1 MSASIGG
8 SLASRTAGNGS
19 LARTGLTCAAMGT
32 NKKSKPAKPAKPVKK
47 APAKKAPAK
56 PVKKAPAKKAP
67 AKKAP
72 AKPVK
77 KAPAKKAPAKKAPA
91 KKAPAKKVPA
101 KKAPAK
107 KAPAKK
113 APAKPVKKAAS
124 TPVKKAAAVKAPG
137 KPFPKKENPVPA
149 VVEPPKN
156 LPKNAAA
163 TAAADGFQRRL
174 TLPPPAKIEKR
185 TSKAGTLKPLRDIP
199 TPLVA
204 AATEAPWSNSELKEM
219 KAELSKELIRLR
231 RELELAEA
239 QAEDLL
245 QDSGDGAGDDQADA
259 GAKTFE
265 REHEISLVYNARDM
279 VMQTEHALDRITA
292 GSYGKCEDCG
302 NPIGKARLQVFP
314 RATLCMICKQKE
326 ERR

>member
-1 MSASIGG
+1 
-8 SLASRTAGNGS
+8 
-19 LARTGLTCAAMGT
+19 MGT
-32 NKKSKPAKPAKPVKK
+32 NKHTKQSKPAKSAKSAKPAV
-47 APAKKAPAK
+47 
-56 PVKKAPAKKAP
+56 
-67 AKKAP
+67 KKAP

-91 KKAPAKKVPA
+91 KKAPAKKAPA

-113 APAKPVKKAAS
+113 AAAKPVKKAPAKPVKKAA
-124 TPVKKAAAVKAPG
+124 PAPAKKAAAVKAPG
-137 KPFPKKENPVPA
+137 KPFPKKENPAPA

-231 RELELAEA
+231 HELELAEA

>member
-1 MSASIGG
+1 
-8 SLASRTAGNGS
+8 
-19 LARTGLTCAAMGT
+19 MGT
-32 NKKSKPAKPAKPVKK
+32 NKQRKPTKPAKPAKK
-47 APAKKAPAK
+47 AAKGSKPAKKAPAK
-56 PVKKAPAKKAP
+56 PVKKAVKTVKTIKTVPAKP
-67 AKKAP
+67 VKKPVKKVP

-77 KAPAKKAPAKKAPA
+77 KAPVKKIAPKKVVAKK
-91 KKAPAKKVPA
+91 
-101 KKAPAK
+101 
-107 KAPAKK
+107 
-113 APAKPVKKAAS
+113 
-124 TPVKKAAAVKAPG
+124 AVKAPG
-137 KPFPKKENPVPA
+137 KPFPKKDNPVPT

-219 KAELSKELIRLR
+219 KVELSKELIRLR
-231 RELELAEA
+231 AELVLAEA

-302 NPIGKARLQVFP
+302 NAIGKARLQVFP

>member
-1 MSASIGG
+1 M
-8 SLASRTAGNGS
+8 
-19 LARTGLTCAAMGT
+19 
-32 NKKSKPAKPAKPVKK
+32 
-47 APAKKAPAK
+47 KKAPAK
-56 PVKKAPAKKAP
+56 PVKKAPAKP
-67 AKKAP
+67 VKKAP
-72 AKPVK
+72 AK

-107 KAPAKK
+107 KVPAKK
-113 APAKPVKKAAS
+113 APAKKATAKKAPAK
-124 TPVKKAAAVKAPG
+124 PVKKAAAVKAPG

-204 AATEAPWSNSELKEM
+204 AATEAPWSNSELKGM
-219 KAELSKELIRLR
+219 KVELSKELIRLR

-292 GSYGKCEDCG
+292 GSYGKC
-302 NPIGKARLQVFP
+302 
-314 RATLCMICKQKE
+314 
-326 ERR
+326 

>member
-1 MSASIGG
+1 
-8 SLASRTAGNGS
+8 
-19 LARTGLTCAAMGT
+19 MGT
-32 NKKSKPAKPAKPVKK
+32 NKQRKPTKPAKPAKK
-47 APAKKAPAK
+47 AAKGSKPAKKAPAK
-56 PVKKAPAKKAP
+56 PVKKAVKTVKTVKKV
-67 AKKAP
+67 P

-77 KAPAKKAPAKKAPA
+77 KAPVKKIAPKKVVAKK
-91 KKAPAKKVPA
+91 
-101 KKAPAK
+101 
-107 KAPAKK
+107 
-113 APAKPVKKAAS
+113 
-124 TPVKKAAAVKAPG
+124 AVKAPG
-137 KPFPKKENPVPA
+137 KPFPKKDNPVPA

-219 KAELSKELIRLR
+219 KVELSKELIRLR
-231 RELELAEA
+231 AELVLAEA

-302 NPIGKARLQVFP
+302 NAIGKARLQVFP

>member
-1 MSASIGG
+1 
-8 SLASRTAGNGS
+8 
-19 LARTGLTCAAMGT
+19 MGT
-32 NKKSKPAKPAKPVKK
+32 NKQSKPTKPAKPVKKAVKKAPAKPVKKAPAKAVKKAPAKAVKK

-56 PVKKAPAKKAP
+56 KAPAKKAPAKKAP

-77 KAPAKKAPAKKAPA
+77 KAPAK
-91 KKAPAKKVPA
+91 
-101 KKAPAK
+101 
-107 KAPAKK
+107 
-113 APAKPVKKAAS
+113 PVKKAAP

-219 KAELSKELIRLR
+219 KVELSKELIRLR

>member
-1 MSASIGG
+1 VSASIGG

-72 AKPVK
+72 AK
-77 KAPAKKAPAKKAPA
+77 
-91 KKAPAKKVPA
+91 KAPAKKVPA
-101 KKAPAK
+101 KKVPAK

>member
-1 MSASIGG
+1 
-8 SLASRTAGNGS
+8 
-19 LARTGLTCAAMGT
+19 MGT
-32 NKKSKPAKPAKPVKK
+32 NKHANKKSKPAKSAKSAVKKASAKPVKK
-47 APAKKAPAK
+47 ASAKPVKKAPAK
-56 PVKKAPAKKAP
+56 PVKKAPAKP
-67 AKKAP
+67 VKKAP
-72 AKPVK
+72 AK

-107 KAPAKK
+107 KATAKK
-113 APAKPVKKAAS
+113 APAK
-124 TPVKKAAAVKAPG
+124 PVKKAAAVKAPG

-174 TLPPPAKIEKR
+174 TLPPPAKSEKR

-204 AATEAPWSNSELKEM
+204 AATEAPWSNSELKGM
-219 KAELSKELIRLR
+219 KVELSKELIRLR

>member
-72 AKPVK
+72 AKKV
-77 KAPAKKAPAKKAPA
+77 PAKKV
-91 KKAPAKKVPA
+91 PAKKVPA

-107 KAPAKK
+107 
-113 APAKPVKKAAS
+113 PVKKT
-124 TPVKKAAAVKAPG
+124 TPVPAKKAAAVKAPG

>member
-19 LARTGLTCAAMGT
+19 LAQTGLTCAAMGT
-32 NKKSKPAKPAKPVKK
+32 NKQSKPTKPAKPVKKAVKKAPAKPVKK
-47 APAKKAPAK
+47 APAKAVKKAPAK
-56 PVKKAPAKKAP
+56 AAKKAPAKKAP

-77 KAPAKKAPAKKAPA
+77 KAPAK
-91 KKAPAKKVPA
+91 
-101 KKAPAK
+101 
-107 KAPAKK
+107 
-113 APAKPVKKAAS
+113 PVKKAA
-124 TPVKKAAAVKAPG
+124 PVPAKKAAAVKAPG

>member
-1 MSASIGG
+1 
-8 SLASRTAGNGS
+8 
-19 LARTGLTCAAMGT
+19 MGT
-32 NKKSKPAKPAKPVKK
+32 NKQRKPTKPAKKAVKAGKPTKPSKSAKSAKSAKKAATKPAKKAVKPVKKVPAKPAKKVPGKPVKK
-47 APAKKAPAK
+47 APVKKIAPKKVVAKK
-56 PVKKAPAKKAP
+56 
-67 AKKAP
+67 
-72 AKPVK
+72 
-77 KAPAKKAPAKKAPA
+77 
-91 KKAPAKKVPA
+91 
-101 KKAPAK
+101 
-107 KAPAKK
+107 
-113 APAKPVKKAAS
+113 
-124 TPVKKAAAVKAPG
+124 AVKAPG
-137 KPFPKKENPVPA
+137 KPFPKKDNPVPA

-219 KAELSKELIRLR
+219 KVELSKELIRLR
-231 RELELAEA
+231 AELVLAEA

-302 NPIGKARLQVFP
+302 NAIGKARLQVFP

>member
-72 AKPVK
+72 AK

-91 KKAPAKKVPA
+91 RKV
-101 KKAPAK
+101 PAK

>member
-19 LARTGLTCAAMGT
+19 LAQTGLTCAAMGT

-56 PVKKAPAKKAP
+56 
-67 AKKAP
+67 
-72 AKPVK
+72 

-91 KKAPAKKVPA
+91 KKAPTKPV
-101 KKAPAK
+101 
-107 KAPAKK
+107 KK
-113 APAKPVKKAAS
+113 APAKPVKKAA
-124 TPVKKAAAVKAPG
+124 PVPAKKAAAVKAPG

-231 RELELAEA
+231 HELELAEA

>member
-1 MSASIGG
+1 
-8 SLASRTAGNGS
+8 
-19 LARTGLTCAAMGT
+19 MGT
-32 NKKSKPAKPAKPVKK
+32 NKHANKKSKPAKSAKSAVKKASAKPV
-47 APAKKAPAK
+47 KKAPAK
-56 PVKKAPAKKAP
+56 PVKKAPAKP
-67 AKKAP
+67 VKKAP
-72 AKPVK
+72 AK

-107 KAPAKK
+107 KVPAKK
-113 APAKPVKKAAS
+113 APAKKATAKKAPAK
-124 TPVKKAAAVKAPG
+124 PVKKAAAVKAPG

-204 AATEAPWSNSELKEM
+204 AATEAPWSNSELKGM
-219 KAELSKELIRLR
+219 KVELSKELIRLR

-302 NPIGKARLQVFP
+302 NQIGKHD
-314 RATLCMICKQKE
+314 CKYFLAQHFA
-326 ERR
+326 

>member
-19 LARTGLTCAAMGT
+19 LAQTGLTCAAMGT

-56 PVKKAPAKKAP
+56 KAPAKKAPAKKAPAKKAPAKKAP

-77 KAPAKKAPAKKAPA
+77 KAPAK
-91 KKAPAKKVPA
+91 
-101 KKAPAK
+101 
-107 KAPAKK
+107 
-113 APAKPVKKAAS
+113 PVKKAA
-124 TPVKKAAAVKAPG
+124 PAPAKKAAAVKAPG

-231 RELELAEA
+231 HELELAEA

>member
-1 MSASIGG
+1 MPASGG

-19 LARTGLTCAAMGT
+19 LAQTGLACAAMGT
-32 NKKSKPAKPAKPVKK
+32 KKQSKPAKLAKSAKKAVKKAPAKPAKK
-47 APAKKAPAK
+47 AAKKAPAK
-56 PVKKAPAKKAP
+56 PVKKTPAKKAAAKP
-67 AKKAP
+67 VKKAP

-77 KAPAKKAPAKKAPA
+77 KAQAKPAKKAP
-91 KKAPAKKVPA
+91 V
-101 KKAPAK
+101 
-107 KAPAKK
+107 
-113 APAKPVKKAAS
+113 KPVK
-124 TPVKKAAAVKAPG
+124 PIKKAAVVKAPG
-137 KPFPKKENPVPA
+137 KPFPKKDNPAPA

-231 RELELAEA
+231 HELELAEA

>member
-1 MSASIGG
+1 LQPLVHVVDLERRGVHRHHTKVG
-8 SLASRTAGNGS
+8 LVAGHEP
-19 LARTGLTCAAMGT
+19 GLEPRGRQRPGRIER
-32 NKKSKPAKPAKPVKK
+32 PAEEPHPFRPLRLRQRGQPGPVK
-47 APAKKAPAK
+47 
-56 PVKKAPAKKAP
+56 
-67 AKKAP
+67 
-72 AKPVK
+72 
-77 KAPAKKAPAKKAPA
+77 
-91 KKAPAKKVPA
+91 
-101 KKAPAK
+101 
-107 KAPAKK
+107 
-113 APAKPVKKAAS
+113 
-124 TPVKKAAAVKAPG
+124 PVKKAAAVKAPG
-137 KPFPKKENPVPA
+137 KPFPKKDNPAPA

-231 RELELAEA
+231 HELELAEA

>member
-72 AKPVK
+72 AK
-77 KAPAKKAPAKKAPA
+77 
-91 KKAPAKKVPA
+91 KAPAKKVPA

-113 APAKPVKKAAS
+113 VPAKKVPAKKAPARPVKKT
-124 TPVKKAAAVKAPG
+124 TPVPAKKAAAVKAPG

>member
-1 MSASIGG
+1 
-8 SLASRTAGNGS
+8 
-19 LARTGLTCAAMGT
+19 MGT
-32 NKKSKPAKPAKPVKK
+32 NKQRKPTKPAKPAKK
-47 APAKKAPAK
+47 AAKGSKPAKKAPAK
-56 PVKKAPAKKAP
+56 PVKKVVKPVKTV
-67 AKKAP
+67 KKAP

-77 KAPAKKAPAKKAPA
+77 KPV
-91 KKAPAKKVPA
+91 KKV
-101 KKAPAK
+101 
-107 KAPAKK
+107 
-113 APAKPVKKAAS
+113 PAKPVKKA
-124 TPVKKAAAVKAPG
+124 PVKKIAPKKVVAKKAVKAPG
-137 KPFPKKENPVPA
+137 KPFPKKDNPVPT

-219 KAELSKELIRLR
+219 KVELSKELIRLR
-231 RELELAEA
+231 AELVLAEA

-302 NPIGKARLQVFP
+302 NAIGKARLQVFP

>member
-19 LARTGLTCAAMGT
+19 IAQTGLACAAMGT
-32 NKKSKPAKPAKPVKK
+32 NKQSKPAKAAKSAKSAKKAVKKASAKPV
-47 APAKKAPAK
+47 KKAPAK
-56 PVKKAPAKKAP
+56 PVKKAPAKKAAAKP
-67 AKKAP
+67 VKKAIKKAP
-72 AKPVK
+72 VKPVK
-77 KAPAKKAPAKKAPA
+77 KAPAKPT
-91 KKAPAKKVPA
+91 
-101 KKAPAK
+101 
-107 KAPAKK
+107 
-113 APAKPVKKAAS
+113 KPVKKAA
-124 TPVKKAAAVKAPG
+124 PAPAKKAAAVKAPG
-137 KPFPKKENPVPA
+137 KPFPKKDNPVPA

-185 TSKAGTLKPLRDIP
+185 TTKAGTLKPLRDIP

-219 KAELSKELIRLR
+219 KVELSKELVRLR
-231 RELELAEA
+231 AELVLAEA

-302 NPIGKARLQVFP
+302 NAIGKARLQVFP

>member
-32 NKKSKPAKPAKPVKK
+32 NKKSKSAKPAKPAKPV
-47 APAKKAPAK
+47 
-56 PVKKAPAKKAP
+56 KKAP

>member
-72 AKPVK
+72 AK
-77 KAPAKKAPAKKAPA
+77 KAPAKKVPAKKV
-91 KKAPAKKVPA
+91 PAKKVPA

-107 KAPAKK
+107 
-113 APAKPVKKAAS
+113 PVKKA
-124 TPVKKAAAVKAPG
+124 TPVPAKKAAAVKAPG
-137 KPFPKKENPVPA
+137 KPFPKKENPAPA

>member
-1 MSASIGG
+1 
-8 SLASRTAGNGS
+8 
-19 LARTGLTCAAMGT
+19 MGT
-32 NKKSKPAKPAKPVKK
+32 NKHANKKSKPAKSAKSAVKKASAKPVKK
-47 APAKKAPAK
+47 APAK
-56 PVKKAPAKKAP
+56 PV
-67 AKKAP
+67 KKAP

-91 KKAPAKKVPA
+91 KKAPAT
-101 KKAPAK
+101 KAPAK

-113 APAKPVKKAAS
+113 APAKKVPAKKVPAKKAPAKKA
-124 TPVKKAAAVKAPG
+124 TAKKAPAKPVKKAAAVKAPG

-204 AATEAPWSNSELKEM
+204 AATEAPWSNSELKGM
-219 KAELSKELIRLR
+219 KVELSKELIRLR

>member
-1 MSASIGG
+1 
-8 SLASRTAGNGS
+8 
-19 LARTGLTCAAMGT
+19 MGT
-32 NKKSKPAKPAKPVKK
+32 NKQRKPTKPAKPAKKAAKGSKPAKKAPGKPVKKAVKTVKTIKTVPAKPVKKPVKKVPAKPVKK
-47 APAKKAPAK
+47 APVKKIAPKKVVAKK
-56 PVKKAPAKKAP
+56 
-67 AKKAP
+67 
-72 AKPVK
+72 
-77 KAPAKKAPAKKAPA
+77 
-91 KKAPAKKVPA
+91 
-101 KKAPAK
+101 
-107 KAPAKK
+107 
-113 APAKPVKKAAS
+113 
-124 TPVKKAAAVKAPG
+124 AVKAPG
-137 KPFPKKENPVPA
+137 KPFPKKDNPVPT

-219 KAELSKELIRLR
+219 KVELSKELIRLR
-231 RELELAEA
+231 AELVLAEA

-302 NPIGKARLQVFP
+302 NAIGKARLQVFP

>member
-19 LARTGLTCAAMGT
+19 LAQTGLACAAMGT
-32 NKKSKPAKPAKPVKK
+32 NKQSKPAKSAKSAKKAVKKVSAKPV
-47 APAKKAPAK
+47 KKAPAK
-56 PVKKAPAKKAP
+56 PVKKAPAKKAAAKP
-67 AKKAP
+67 VKKAIKKAP
-72 AKPVK
+72 VKPVK
-77 KAPAKKAPAKKAPA
+77 KAPAKPT
-91 KKAPAKKVPA
+91 
-101 KKAPAK
+101 
-107 KAPAKK
+107 
-113 APAKPVKKAAS
+113 KPVKKAA
-124 TPVKKAAAVKAPG
+124 PAPAKKAAAVKAPG
-137 KPFPKKENPVPA
+137 KPFPKKDNPVPA

-185 TSKAGTLKPLRDIP
+185 TTKAGTLKPLRDIP

-219 KAELSKELIRLR
+219 KVELSKELVRLR
-231 RELELAEA
+231 AELVLAEA

-302 NPIGKARLQVFP
+302 NAIGKARLQVFP

>member
-1 MSASIGG
+1 
-8 SLASRTAGNGS
+8 
-19 LARTGLTCAAMGT
+19 MGT
-32 NKKSKPAKPAKPVKK
+32 NKQRKPTKPAKPAKK
-47 APAKKAPAK
+47 AAKGSKPAKKAPAK
-56 PVKKAPAKKAP
+56 PVKKAVKTVKTIKTVPAKP
-67 AKKAP
+67 VKKPVKKVP

-77 KAPAKKAPAKKAPA
+77 KAPVKKIAPKKVVAKK
-91 KKAPAKKVPA
+91 
-101 KKAPAK
+101 
-107 KAPAKK
+107 
-113 APAKPVKKAAS
+113 
-124 TPVKKAAAVKAPG
+124 AVKAPG
-137 KPFPKKENPVPA
+137 KPFPKKDNPVPA

-219 KAELSKELIRLR
+219 KVELSKELIRLR
-231 RELELAEA
+231 AELVLAEA

-302 NPIGKARLQVFP
+302 NAIGKARLQVFP

>member
-1 MSASIGG
+1 
-8 SLASRTAGNGS
+8 
-19 LARTGLTCAAMGT
+19 MGT
-32 NKKSKPAKPAKPVKK
+32 NKQSKPTKPAKPVKKAVKKAPAKPVKK
-47 APAKKAPAK
+47 APAKAVKKAPAK
-56 PVKKAPAKKAP
+56 AAKKAPAKAAKKAPAKKAP

-77 KAPAKKAPAKKAPA
+77 KAPAK
-91 KKAPAKKVPA
+91 
-101 KKAPAK
+101 
-107 KAPAKK
+107 
-113 APAKPVKKAAS
+113 PVKKAA
-124 TPVKKAAAVKAPG
+124 PVPAKKAAAVKAPG

-204 AATEAPWSNSELKEM
+204 AATEAPWSNSV
-219 KAELSKELIRLR
+219 SKELIRLR

>member
-72 AKPVK
+72 AKKV
-77 KAPAKKAPAKKAPA
+77 PAKKVPAKKV
-91 KKAPAKKVPA
+91 PAKKVPA

-107 KAPAKK
+107 
-113 APAKPVKKAAS
+113 PVKKT
-124 TPVKKAAAVKAPG
+124 TPVPAKKAAAVKAPG

>member
-1 MSASIGG
+1 
-8 SLASRTAGNGS
+8 
-19 LARTGLTCAAMGT
+19 MGT
-32 NKKSKPAKPAKPVKK
+32 NKQRKPTKPAKPAKK
-47 APAKKAPAK
+47 AAKGSKPAKKAPAK
-56 PVKKAPAKKAP
+56 PVKKTVKPVKTVKKVPAKP
-67 AKKAP
+67 VKKVP

-77 KAPAKKAPAKKAPA
+77 KAPVKKIAP
-91 KKAPAKKVPA
+91 KKVVA
-101 KKAPAK
+101 
-107 KAPAKK
+107 
-113 APAKPVKKAAS
+113 
-124 TPVKKAAAVKAPG
+124 KKAAAVKAPG
-137 KPFPKKENPVPA
+137 KPFPKKDNPVPA

-219 KAELSKELIRLR
+219 KVELSKELIRLR
-231 RELELAEA
+231 AELVLAEA

-302 NPIGKARLQVFP
+302 NAIGKARLQVFP

>member
-19 LARTGLTCAAMGT
+19 LAQTGLTCAAMGT
-32 NKKSKPAKPAKPVKK
+32 NKQSKPTKPAKPVKKAVKKAPAKPVKK
-47 APAKKAPAK
+47 APAKAVKKAPANKAPAK
-56 PVKKAPAKKAP
+56 AVKKAPAKKAPAKKAP

-77 KAPAKKAPAKKAPA
+77 KAPAK
-91 KKAPAKKVPA
+91 
-101 KKAPAK
+101 
-107 KAPAKK
+107 
-113 APAKPVKKAAS
+113 PVKKAA
-124 TPVKKAAAVKAPG
+124 PVPAKKAAAVKAPG

>member
-1 MSASIGG
+1 
-8 SLASRTAGNGS
+8 
-19 LARTGLTCAAMGT
+19 MGT
-32 NKKSKPAKPAKPVKK
+32 NKQSKPTKPAKPVKKAVKKAPAKPVKKAPAKAVKK

-56 PVKKAPAKKAP
+56 KAPAKKAPAKKAP

-77 KAPAKKAPAKKAPA
+77 KAPAK
-91 KKAPAKKVPA
+91 
-101 KKAPAK
+101 
-107 KAPAKK
+107 
-113 APAKPVKKAAS
+113 PVKKAAP

-231 RELELAEA
+231 HELELAEA

>member
-19 LARTGLTCAAMGT
+19 IAQTGLACAAMGT
-32 NKKSKPAKPAKPVKK
+32 NKQSKPAKSAKSAKKAVKKVSAKPV
-47 APAKKAPAK
+47 KKAPAK
-56 PVKKAPAKKAP
+56 PVKKAPAKKAAAKP
-67 AKKAP
+67 VKKAVKKAP
-72 AKPVK
+72 IKPVK
-77 KAPAKKAPAKKAPA
+77 KAPAKPT
-91 KKAPAKKVPA
+91 
-101 KKAPAK
+101 
-107 KAPAKK
+107 
-113 APAKPVKKAAS
+113 KPVKKAA
-124 TPVKKAAAVKAPG
+124 PAPAKKAAAVKAPG
-137 KPFPKKENPVPA
+137 KPFPKKDNPVPA

-185 TSKAGTLKPLRDIP
+185 TTKAGTLKPLRDIP

-219 KAELSKELIRLR
+219 KVELSKELVRLR
-231 RELELAEA
+231 AELVLAEA

-302 NPIGKARLQVFP
+302 NAIGKARLQVFP

>member
-1 MSASIGG
+1 
-8 SLASRTAGNGS
+8 
-19 LARTGLTCAAMGT
+19 MGT
-32 NKKSKPAKPAKPVKK
+32 NKQRKPTKPAKPAKKSVKGSK
-47 APAKKAPAK
+47 PAKKAPAK
-56 PVKKAPAKKAP
+56 PVKKAVKKVI
-67 AKKAP
+67 KKAP

-77 KAPAKKAPAKKAPA
+77 KAP
-91 KKAPAKKVPA
+91 V
-101 KKAPAK
+101 
-107 KAPAKK
+107 
-113 APAKPVKKAAS
+113 KPVKPVKLVK
-124 TPVKKAAAVKAPG
+124 PVKKAAAVKAPG
-137 KPFPKKENPVPA
+137 KPFPKKDNPVPT

-219 KAELSKELIRLR
+219 KVELSKELIRLR
-231 RELELAEA
+231 AELVLAEA

-302 NPIGKARLQVFP
+302 NAIGKARLQVFP

>member
-1 MSASIGG
+1 
-8 SLASRTAGNGS
+8 
-19 LARTGLTCAAMGT
+19 MGT
-32 NKKSKPAKPAKPVKK
+32 NKHANKKSKPAKSAKSAVKKASAKPV
-47 APAKKAPAK
+47 KKAPAK
-56 PVKKAPAKKAP
+56 PVKKAPAKP
-67 AKKAP
+67 VKKAP
-72 AKPVK
+72 AK

-107 KAPAKK
+107 KATAKK
-113 APAKPVKKAAS
+113 APAK
-124 TPVKKAAAVKAPG
+124 PVKKAAAVKAPG

-219 KAELSKELIRLR
+219 KVELSKELIRLR

>member
-1 MSASIGG
+1 
-8 SLASRTAGNGS
+8 
-19 LARTGLTCAAMGT
+19 MGT
-32 NKKSKPAKPAKPVKK
+32 NKQSKSAKPAKKAVK
-47 APAKKAPAK
+47 A
-56 PVKKAPAKKAP
+56 
-67 AKKAP
+67 
-72 AKPVK
+72 
-77 KAPAKKAPAKKAPA
+77 
-91 KKAPAKKVPA
+91 
-101 KKAPAK
+101 
-107 KAPAKK
+107 
-113 APAKPVKKAAS
+113 AKPVKKAAKPAKPAKKAVKKAPAKPAKKAVKKAPAKPAKKAVKKAPAKPAKPAKKA
-124 TPVKKAAAVKAPG
+124 PVKPIKKSASAPAKKAAAVKAPG
-137 KPFPKKENPVPA
+137 KPFPKKENPTPA

-204 AATEAPWSNSELKEM
+204 AATEAPWSNAELKEM
-219 KAELSKELIRLR
+219 KAELTKELIRLR

-302 NPIGKARLQVFP
+302 NAIGKARLQVFP

>member
-19 LARTGLTCAAMGT
+19 LAQTGLTCAAMGT
-32 NKKSKPAKPAKPVKK
+32 NKQSKPTKAAKPVKKAVKKAPAKPVKK
-47 APAKKAPAK
+47 APAKAVKKAPA
-56 PVKKAPAKKAP
+56 KKAPAKKAP

-77 KAPAKKAPAKKAPA
+77 KAPAK
-91 KKAPAKKVPA
+91 
-101 KKAPAK
+101 
-107 KAPAKK
+107 
-113 APAKPVKKAAS
+113 PVKKAA
-124 TPVKKAAAVKAPG
+124 PVPAKKAAAVKAPG

-219 KAELSKELIRLR
+219 KVELSKELIRLR